1 LYIPDGVGKEL
12 ASMGFLRLSTPGLER
27 LADDAIE
34 RTYMAGLDC
43 VPTYCRKTWD
53 GDGRMRLE
61 RETRESGNVYVPWTV
76 DGHGE
81 LLLSTATLMERERP
95 YDLAVEVARGTVNR
109 LRSKA
114 ETWSLAGLRLSD
126 SLAWQI
132 RAACQSFI
140 RAATSQQDPDA
151 ADAASQ
157 TAIRQALDAM
167 TLLGAEYAKQALEYR
182 HQGGQPLP
190 TLLVGNVGDEAMPAN
205 IEPMF
210 RAAFNAAAVPFHWG
224 DIQPEPDRWEWA
236 QCDKQV
242 QWCVRNGLKVICG
255 PLVRLDRQSVPIWL
269 ASATSADLAAVA
281 KAARKFVEAA
291 VERYRGQVHLWH
303 GVATATAAPW
313 LGDDQILRLTV
324 LLVEAARRR
333 DPRTPVFIS
342 VAQPWGESLAFQ
354 QASLSPLQFVDFLLR
369 ADVEIAG
376 IGLEIDYG
384 YWPGGTLPRDVLE
397 ITEHIDLWA
406 LLGMPLIPMLTLPSS
421 LDADALATDRSQ
433 VLRSAFPA
441 GPSPQNQR
449 RLLDQLL
456 PALLAKQS
464 VQAIVCNQV
473 FDSVPHR
480 YAHGGLF
487 TAQALPKPALN
498 SLLALRRE
506 HLT

>member
-1 LYIPDGVGKEL
+1 
-12 ASMGFLRLSTPGLER
+12 MGFLRLSTPGLER

-34 RTYMAGLDC
+34 RMFMAGLDC

-53 GDGRMRLE
+53 GDGLVRLE
-61 RETRESGNVYVPWTV
+61 RETRESGNVYVPWPV
-76 DGHGE
+76 EGHGE

-114 ETWSLAGLRLSD
+114 GTWSLAGLRLSD
-126 SLAWQI
+126 SLSSQI
-132 RAACQSFI
+132 RAASQSFI
-140 RAATSQQDPDA
+140 RAAISQSDREA

-167 TLLGAEYAKQALEYR
+167 NLLAAEYAKQALEYR
-182 HQGGQPLP
+182 HQDGQPLP

-224 DIQPEPDRWEWA
+224 EIQPEPDRWEWA
-236 QCDKQV
+236 RCDKQV
-242 QWCVRNGLKVICG
+242 QWCIRNGLKVICG
-255 PLVRLDRQSVPIWL
+255 PLVRLDRHSVPIWL
-269 ASATSADLAAVA
+269 ASATPADLAGIAR
-281 KAARKFVEAA
+281 AARKFVEAA

-303 GVATATAAPW
+303 GVAVATAAPW
-313 LGDDQILRLTV
+313 LGDDQLLRLTV

-342 VAQPWGESLAFQ
+342 VDQPWGESLAFQ
-354 QASLSPLQFVDFLLR
+354 QATLSPLQFVDFLLR

-384 YWPGGTLPRDVLE
+384 YWPAGTLPRDVLE

-421 LDADALATDRSQ
+421 LDADALATDRSRILQ
-433 VLRSAFPA
+433 SAFPG

-449 RLLDQLL
+449 RLLEQLL

-464 VQAIVCNQV
+464 VQAIVWNQV

-498 SLLALRRE
+498 SLLALRRQ